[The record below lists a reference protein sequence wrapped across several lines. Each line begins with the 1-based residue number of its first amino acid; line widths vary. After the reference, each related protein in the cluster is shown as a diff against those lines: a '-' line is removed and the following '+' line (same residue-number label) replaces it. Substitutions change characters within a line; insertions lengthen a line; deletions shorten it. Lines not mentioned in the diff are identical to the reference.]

1 MPIVKLKKGI
11 ELLESNQVLELH
23 VTDRGALND
32 LPAWSKNAG
41 HTILKTAQDDKL
53 IKFWIKKK

>member
-1 MPIVKLKKGI
+1 
-11 ELLESNQVLELH
+11 LESNQVLELH

-41 HTILKTAQDDKL
+41 HTILKTEQDDKL